1 MSATPRASILS
12 QEIGLATCLWK
23 RELLRVGRE
32 RARWIGA
39 FAQPILF
46 WLIIGGG
53 LSSTFRIQGAESV
66 GSLQFFFPGIL
77 AMIVLFTTIFA
88 TISVIEDRQGGFLQ
102 SVLVA
107 PGSRLSLVAGKVA
120 GVTTL
125 AMAQAAIF
133 LVLAPFAGF
142 PLARVRWGMLIVVSL
157 LACIGM
163 TAMNFTVAWL
173 MDSVQAY
180 HAIMMV
186 VLLPLWFL
194 SGAMFPAPGG
204 ALGALMKLNPLT
216 YAVDGFR
223 ATLAPGGMGVKGIPL
238 PVVILVLSLY
248 TAAMLGIA
256 SFACRRKGP
265 A

>member
-1 MSATPRASILS
+1 VSAASAWS
-12 QEIGLATCLWK
+12 QEVGLAACLWK

-32 RARWIGA
+32 RARWAGA
-39 FAQPILF
+39 LAQPLLF

-53 LSSTFRIQGAESV
+53 LSSTFRIEGAEGI

-107 PGSRLSLVAGKVA
+107 PGSRLALVAGKVA

-125 AMAQAAIF
+125 ALAQGAIF
-133 LVLAPFAGF
+133 LALAPFAGF
-142 PLARVRWGMLIVVSL
+142 PLGEVRWGALLAVAL

-163 TAMNFTVAWL
+163 TAMNFTVAWV

-194 SGAMFPAPGG
+194 SGAMFPAPRGV
-204 ALGALMKLNPLT
+204 LGVLMKLNPLT

-223 ATLAPGGMGVKGIPL
+223 QALAPGGMGVRSIPL
-238 PVVILVLSLY
+238 PIVVVVLALY
-248 TAAMLGIA
+248 SVAMLGLA
-256 SFACRRKGP
+256 SFACRRKGS

>member
-1 MSATPRASILS
+1 MSGAAAWA
-12 QEIGLATCLWK
+12 QEWGLASCLWK

-32 RARWIGA
+32 RARWAGA
-39 FAQPILF
+39 LAQPLLF

-53 LSSTFRIQGAESV
+53 LSSTFRIQGAENV
-66 GSLQFFFPGIL
+66 GSMQFFFPGIL

-107 PGSRLSLVAGKVA
+107 PGSRFALVLGKVA

-125 AMAQAAIF
+125 ALAQGGLF
-133 LVLAPFAGF
+133 LLLSPLAGF
-142 PLARVRWGMLIVVSL
+142 PLRDVRWAALLLVAL

-180 HAIMMV
+180 HAIMMI

-194 SGAMFPAPGG
+194 SGAMFPAPEGF
-204 ALGALMKLNPLT
+204 LGSLMLLNPLT

-223 ATLAPGGMGVKGIPL
+223 QALAPGGMGVKGVPL
-238 PVVILVLSLY
+238 PVVVGVLASY
-248 TAAMLGIA
+248 SVAMLALA
-256 SFACRRKGP
+256 SYTCRRKE
-265 A
+265 AA